1 VKSIIFSKPQDY
13 EIDILSPIRGTYQ
26 NSNLFYFPKSYKR
39 LEKIVRMYPANKFDT
54 LNANTT
60 FITMSEEDKGALRII
75 ARSFPSFTSGFEN
88 IMDFT
93 TGQLTFKSNF
103 RGFWKIKQVTI
114 LISTSNRT

>member
-1 VKSIIFSKPQDY
+1 
-13 EIDILSPIRGTYQ
+13 
-26 NSNLFYFPKSYKR
+26 
-39 LEKIVRMYPANKFDT
+39 MYPANKFDT

-93 TGQLTFKSNF
+93 TGQLTFK
-103 RGFWKIKQVTI
+103 
-114 LISTSNRT
+114 